1 MAIKFHAQGVKEL
14 LLKAGRSTEKARFK
28 RLLKKYPGSGV
39 KAYKVAQQKGLRKT
53 FALGQK
59 MGVEGLGVRAGI
71 KKITKF
77 KPSKSYKPQIKDRPL
92 HFTDPNFAYKDMPQI
107 VGRASAEAK
116 ETMNQ
121 WGMYPRNRK
130 FFKVKERI
138 STGPVFHKVKGK
150 NVVKKYKGS
159 EVRMTRKKP
168 QYLKHRNLSQW
179 IKSNYKTYKD

>member
-14 LLKAGRSTEKARFK
+14 LLKAGRSTEKATFK

-77 KPSKSYKPQIKDRPL
+77 KNLYNLIFYCL
-92 HFTDPNFAYKDMPQI
+92 L
-107 VGRASAEAK
+107 VV
-116 ETMNQ
+116 ETA
-121 WGMYPRNRK
+121 GKRELYSRGV
-130 FFKVKERI
+130 FFRFYFFVWRR
-138 STGPVFHKVKGK
+138 TTL
-150 NVVKKYKGS
+150 Y
-159 EVRMTRKKP
+159 TA
-168 QYLKHRNLSQW
+168 
-179 IKSNYKTYKD
+179 